1 MIEDKAKDL
10 GRLIGQSAE
19 YKAVKATAEA
29 LNGDATAV
37 QALQAIEQLREQAQG
52 MIERGERPTPEMEQ
66 QLDRLLQSVQGNMAY
81 QRAIAA
87 QENFDKLMLQVN
99 SWISE
104 GIRAGAQSSIV
115 LLG

>member
-19 YKAVKATAEA
+19 YKAVKTSAEA
-29 LNGDATAV
+29 LNGEAAAV
-37 QALQAIEQLREQAQG
+37 QALQAIEQLREQAQA

-66 QLDRLLQSVQGNMAY
+66 QLDRLLQTVQGNMAY

-87 QENFDKLMLQVN
+87 QENFDKMMLQVN
-99 SWISE
+99 AWISE

>member
-19 YKAVKATAEA
+19 YKAVKSTSEA
-29 LNGDATAV
+29 LNGDKPAV
-37 QALQAIEQLREQAQG
+37 EALQAIEALREQAQQ
-52 MIERGERPTPEMEQ
+52 MMERGQRPGPEMEQ
-66 QLDRLLQSVQGNMAY
+66 QLDALLTSVQGSVTY

-87 QENFDKLMLQVN
+87 QENFDKMMLQVN
-99 SWISE
+99 GWISE

>member
-10 GRLIGQSAE
+10 GRLIGQSSE
-19 YKAVKATAEA
+19 YKAMKASGDA
-29 LNGDATAV
+29 LNEDTPTV
-37 QALQAIEQLREQAQG
+37 EALQAFERLREQGQA
-52 MIERGERPTPEMEQ
+52 MVERGEQPPVEMEQ
-66 QLDRLLQSVQGNMAY
+66 QLEQLLRTVQGSASY
-81 QRAIAA
+81 QRAVAS

>member
-19 YKAVKATAEA
+19 YKAVKTTAEA
-29 LNGDATAV
+29 LNGDAPAV

-52 MIERGERPTPEMEQ
+52 MIERGERPTPDMEQ

-99 SWISE
+99 AWISE